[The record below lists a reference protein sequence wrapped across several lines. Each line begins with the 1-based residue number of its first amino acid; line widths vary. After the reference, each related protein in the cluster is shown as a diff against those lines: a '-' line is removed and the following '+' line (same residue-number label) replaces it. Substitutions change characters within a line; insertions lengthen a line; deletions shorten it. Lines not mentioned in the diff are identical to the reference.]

1 MGLQT
6 QGLRAI
12 VAAWAVVCLAPL
24 AQAGERE
31 LALAEVERISA
42 SADTRQV
49 ARWVLASGDNAG
61 LPFAI
66 VDKKDARLF
75 VFGPQGRMLGTAPAL
90 IGQAP
95 GDHTVP
101 GVGDKPPSQVLPDE
115 RTTPAGRFVS
125 EPGRNLDGERV
136 VWVEYDSGFAIHRV
150 RPDRAQ
156 QRRLQQLAS
165 TSPDDNRATL
175 GCVVVDDDFY
185 AGVVLPQLGRGSAV
199 VYVLPETRPVSSLFG
214 GVRLASSGSS
224 SAAPPQP
231 R

>member
-1 MGLQT
+1 VGLQT
-6 QGLRAI
+6 QRLRA
-12 VAAWAVVCLAPL
+12 VAAAWALACVAPL

-31 LALAEVERISA
+31 LALGEVERMSA
-42 SADTRQV
+42 SVDTRQV

-66 VDKKDARLF
+66 VDKKEARLF

-101 GVGDKPPSQVLPDE
+101 GVGDKPPAQVLPDE

-125 EPGRNLDGERV
+125 EPGRNLGGERV

-150 RPDRAQ
+150 RPDAAQ
-156 QRRLQQLAS
+156 QRRLRQLTSA
-165 TSPDDNRATL
+165 SPDDNRATL

-185 AGVVLPQLGRGSAV
+185 AGVVLPHLGRGAAV
-199 VYVLPETRPVSSLFG
+199 VYVLPETRAVSSLFG
-214 GVRLASSGSS
+214 GLRLASSGSV
-224 SAAPPQP
+224 PQVQP

>member
-1 MGLQT
+1 MFL
-6 QGLRAI
+6 
-12 VAAWAVVCLAPL
+12 CLAPL
-24 AQAGERE
+24 AGAAELDIGLERTG
-31 LALAEVERISA
+31 A
-42 SADTRQV
+42 SPDARQV

-75 VFGPQGRMLGTAPAL
+75 VLGPQGRVLGITPAL

-125 EPGRNLDGERV
+125 EPGRNLSGERV

-150 RPDRAQ
+150 RPDRTQ
-156 QRRLQQLAS
+156 PQRLAQLA
-165 TSPDDNRATL
+165 TASPDDNRSTL

-185 AGVVLPQLGRGSAV
+185 AGVVLPHLGRGRAV

-214 GVRLASSGSS
+214 AVRLASSGER
-224 SAAPPQP
+224 PRVQP